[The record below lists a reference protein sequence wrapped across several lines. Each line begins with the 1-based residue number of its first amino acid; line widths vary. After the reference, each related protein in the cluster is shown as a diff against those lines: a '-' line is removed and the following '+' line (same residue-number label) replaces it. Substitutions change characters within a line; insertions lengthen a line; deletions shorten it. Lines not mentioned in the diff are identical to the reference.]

1 MTAQKRTLYGAGHL
15 IALIGVNLLLLP
27 GCSSPAP
34 QPKQEEARPSAA
46 DLAKADADIGVKP
59 VKTEPVAPIDAK
71 AAISVC
77 KAGIAQLFGHSPKIM
92 KAVPL
97 GNGIVRISYKRP
109 DDGKPFKND
118 CQLQGNRIM
127 WRGVDISPSSGPGRW
142 RNRSDDEILTYRLK
156 GKSVEL
162 TTTYSDGSSATEAQP
177 LL

>member
-1 MTAQKRTLYGAGHL
+1 MDWVGGDSMTAQKRTLSGAGRL
-15 IALIGVNLLLLP
+15 MALIGVNLLLLP

-46 DLAKADADIGVKP
+46 DLTRADADIGVKP

-71 AAISVC
+71 AATSVW
-77 KAGIAQLFGHSPKIM
+77 G
-92 KAVPL
+92 
-97 GNGIVRISYKRP
+97 GIVRISYKRP
-109 DDGKPFKND
+109 DDGKLFKND

-127 WRGVDISPSSGPGRW
+127 WRGVDISPGSGPGRW
-142 RNRSDDEILTYRLK
+142 RNHPDDEILTFKIK

-162 TTTYSDGSSATEAQP
+162 TTTYSDGSSATETQP

>member
-1 MTAQKRTLYGAGHL
+1 MKAIMLMAGAA
-15 IALIGVNLLLLP
+15 ILP
-27 GCSSPAP
+27 LGLAACSSPTP
-34 QPKQEEARPSAA
+34 QPKQEEARPSTA
-46 DLAKADADIGVKP
+46 DLTRADADIGVKP
-59 VKTEPVAPIDAK
+59 VKTEPVPPIDAK
-71 AAISVC
+71 AATSVC
-77 KAGIAQLFGHSPKIM
+77 KAGIAELFGHSPKIM

-142 RNRSDDEILTYRLK
+142 RNRSDDEILTFRIK

-162 TTTYSDGSSATEAQP
+162 TTTYSDGSSATETQP